1 MKKQTDEIL
10 MLVNIKIFFLMII
23 LGIMLNVIKENKIIT
38 EQVTNSEYRNEY
50 QNIDKSIN

>member
-1 MKKQTDEIL
+1 MKKQTDKIL